1 MYFLCNFS
9 FYKPLEFA
17 ALSAM
22 TMTSFVPTGV
32 FRGKVLVLKKCH
44 FTVKKKKKIIKIDLL
59 KNPSL
64 VLRFELIQRFFLPL
78 GVLHIQAILDQN
90 T

>member
-44 FTVKKKKKIIKIDLL
+44 FTVKKKKIIKIDLL
-59 KNPSL
+59 KNPLL